1 MNSLWEFTLQIPST
15 VEQKRELEHGKEVYI
30 YYNDEKVFSGIVGQI
45 RHDEPDV
52 GIIQVG
58 RYHVSWQL
66 GWMIFATSFAWSPD
80 YELYGL
86 DPNKITY
93 PGVSATRILDDIIDC
108 ALFKGINDYARE
120 VCPTGIIAM
129 QFGYEKCGY
138 DPEHPPGAVARLASD
153 MGFMDW
159 MVDDDKRVYI
169 SGTLGS
175 FKGDLNYRGIVS
187 HEEDSLNL
195 SNDVHG
201 VFSYDGITQLATGVS
216 DSASIDTYGERE
228 SILVDLRVDKMS
240 TALKQVRSRLDDRK
254 DPIHRIVAELPPAQF
269 FEQALEVG
277 DSVRFDGTKA
287 ENRRVEVSGIFRIM
301 GIDYNSE
308 NCRLEISNEVK
319 KVERRTRDR
328 IRDLW
333 EMHFAAQLYG
343 NLARTMAPYMHDIV
357 FTAGTGS

>member
-66 GWMIFATSFAWSPD
+66 GWMIFATSYAWSPD

-138 DPEHPPGAVARLASD
+138 DPEHPPGAVARLALSESAPKSPRTASGGSRPRSGRAFLEDGAPSLLCPSATCYNSD
-153 MGFMDW
+153 
-159 MVDDDKRVYI
+159 
-169 SGTLGS
+169 
-175 FKGDLNYRGIVS
+175 RGVS
-187 HEEDSLNL
+187 HGHYLPAMRSGFRRY
-195 SNDVHG
+195 V
-201 VFSYDGITQLATGVS
+201 VP
-216 DSASIDTYGERE
+216 
-228 SILVDLRVDKMS
+228 
-240 TALKQVRSRLDDRK
+240 VRTPR
-254 DPIHRIVAELPPAQF
+254 PV
-269 FEQALEVG
+269 
-277 DSVRFDGTKA
+277 
-287 ENRRVEVSGIFRIM
+287 
-301 GIDYNSE
+301 
-308 NCRLEISNEVK
+308 
-319 KVERRTRDR
+319 
-328 IRDLW
+328 
-333 EMHFAAQLYG
+333 
-343 NLARTMAPYMHDIV
+343 
-357 FTAGTGS
+357 